1 MASSEQLGRGNVWA
15 TIKSLATNRF
25 SGPVGTAKFQ
35 YDFSLDGG
43 AIGLITPGNSPII
56 PAKAIILGGTID
68 VTTALT
74 SGGSATIALGLSAG
88 GGGAAAILA
97 ATAVASWTA
106 GITLVTIPKFTT
118 ATYIKM
124 TADGRMT
131 LTVATAALLTGV
143 FNVNL
148 VYVMGE

>member
-1 MASSEQLGRGNVWA
+1 MSTAEQFGQGNVWG
-15 TIKSLATNRF
+15 TIRSLARNRF
-25 SGPVGTAKFQ
+25 SGPTGVAKFQ

-43 AIGLITPGNSPII
+43 AIGLITPGSSPVI
-56 PAKAIILGGTID
+56 PKNAIILGGTID

-106 GITLVTIPKFTT
+106 GIALVTIPKFTT

-131 LTVATAALLTGV
+131 LTIATAALLTGV